1 MVLSLF
7 YQIWKVQYPPPIP
20 PSICKFHGEVIF
32 FMVTS
37 GSEFYFYFQ
46 LSQCR
51 DCLDIPV
58 LKNFLAIF
66 TSQTPASYC
75 VSQLSTVPSGWP
87 QELQICLT
95 LLCRLIPF
103 SPPLLPN
110 SSESTVHFLIHQGAL
125 LNKKDLFSF
134 SWIILLRR
142 ELKFCVKYFPLWMFR
157 WIMGCMDGWMAR
169 QTLFSTSSLD

>member
-1 MVLSLF
+1 MKFGRFHILHQHHQVYANF
-7 YQIWKVQYPPPIP
+7 KVASYFLGSPLALN
-20 PSICKFHGEVIF
+20 S
-32 FMVTS
+32 TS
-37 GSEFYFYFQ
+37 AK

-103 SPPLLPN
+103 SPSLLPN
-110 SSESTVHFLIHQGAL
+110 CSESTVHFLIHQGAL
-125 LNKKDLFSF
+125 LKKKDLFSF
-134 SWIILLRR
+134 S
-142 ELKFCVKYFPLWMFR
+142 
-157 WIMGCMDGWMAR
+157 
-169 QTLFSTSSLD
+169 